1 MKIMNQYYLSVIKN
15 LRIFDDNFMKIVFK
29 DDKQCV
35 QEVIN
40 VIIPYA
46 NKIKELYVE
55 DSIKNLS
62 GKDIRYDVVAVTQQ
76 MIIAL
81 EVQKDKYKA
90 SPQRTRLYDSLL
102 TSKSMKPGISYKK
115 QSQTAAI
122 FIMEEDYYGLKKA
135 VYHIQRK
142 VEETGKSFQDGAM
155 IMYVNGKYRGNDA
168 IGRLMHDFNQKDYRK
183 IYNKVLK
190 EKVRK
195 LKETKEGK
203 EKMCKLFEEIENR
216 GRLAGLK
223 AGRKEGRQAGQREAQ
238 LMAIIQIMKE
248 FAIDIEKAMN
258 VLNIPENER
267 DDYRKQLLH

>member
-1 MKIMNQYYLSVIKN
+1 MNQYYLSVIKN

-102 TSKSMKPGISYKK
+102 TSKSMKPGIPYKK
-115 QSQTAAI
+115 QSQTAVI
-122 FIMEEDYYGLKKA
+122 FIMEEDYYGLKKSCLS
-135 VYHIQRK
+135 YSKICRR
-142 VEETGKSFQDGAM
+142 
-155 IMYVNGKYRGNDA
+155 N
-168 IGRLMHDFNQKDYRK
+168 RK
-183 IYNKVLK
+183 IFSRWSNDHV
-190 EKVRK
+190 
-195 LKETKEGK
+195 
-203 EKMCKLFEEIENR
+203 C
-216 GRLAGLK
+216 
-223 AGRKEGRQAGQREAQ
+223 
-238 LMAIIQIMKE
+238 
-248 FAIDIEKAMN
+248 
-258 VLNIPENER
+258 
-267 DDYRKQLLH
+267 

>member
-1 MKIMNQYYLSVIKN
+1 MNQYYLSVIKD

-102 TSKSMKPGISYKK
+102 TSKSMKPGIPYKK
-115 QSQTAAI
+115 QSQTAVI

-135 VYHIQRK
+135 VYHIQRF
-142 VEETGKSFQDGAM
+142 VEETGQSFQDGAM
-155 IMYVNGKYRGNDA
+155 IMYVNVCKWK
-168 IGRLMHDFNQKDYRK
+168 ISRK
-183 IYNKVLK
+183 
-190 EKVRK
+190 
-195 LKETKEGK
+195 
-203 EKMCKLFEEIENR
+203 
-216 GRLAGLK
+216 
-223 AGRKEGRQAGQREAQ
+223 
-238 LMAIIQIMKE
+238 
-248 FAIDIEKAMN
+248 
-258 VLNIPENER
+258 
-267 DDYRKQLLH
+267 

>member
-1 MKIMNQYYLSVIKN
+1 
-15 LRIFDDNFMKIVFK
+15 MKIVFK

-40 VIIPYA
+40 IIIPYA
-46 NKIKELYVE
+46 SKIKELYVE

-62 GKDIRYDVVAVTQQ
+62 GKDIRYDVIAVTQQ

-90 SPQRTRLYDSLL
+90 SLQRTRLYDSLL

-115 QSQTAAI
+115 QSKTAVI

-155 IMYVNGKYRGNDA
+155 IMYVNGRYRGNDA

-183 IYNKVLK
+183 IHNKILR

-223 AGRKEGRQAGQREAQ
+223 AGRKEGREAGRKEGREAGQREAQ
-238 LMAIIQIMKE
+238 LKAIIQIMKE
-248 FAIDIEKAMN
+248 FDVDLEKAM
-258 VLNIPENER
+258 
-267 DDYRKQLLH
+267 

>member
-1 MKIMNQYYLSVIKN
+1 MKIMNQYYLSVIKD

-46 NKIKELYVE
+46 NKIKELFVE

-102 TSKSMKPGISYKK
+102 TSKSMKPGIPYKK
-115 QSQTAAI
+115 QSQTAVI

-135 VYHIQRK
+135 VYHIQRF
-142 VEETGKSFQDGAM
+142 VEETGQSFQDGAM
-155 IMYVNGKYRGNDA
+155 IMYVNGRYRGNDA

-183 IYNKVLK
+183 MHNKVLR

-216 GRLAGLK
+216 GR
-223 AGRKEGRQAGQREAQ
+223 KEGKKEGKALGKKEATLYSIKQ
-238 LMAIIQIMKE
+238 MMKE

-267 DDYRKQLLH
+267 DDYRKQLIH